1 MQVDDDKDPQVD
13 GTEPTSTESITP
25 ETTPTPSAEA
35 TPATDEEVTPAI
47 TETQSVIKPGPE
59 ATASDIALATEDAEN
74 SLDEEEEEN
83 KESTAKVIRK
93 ESSKV
98 AVALTEEVKEE
109 AVEIDEADQS
119 GATGAAHDAFAWDAI
134 AKIDNRYNQ
143 AEREAMEKEYEA
155 SMTNIQEAEIMSA
168 KVSAIIDGD
177 VILDLNYKSDGL
189 LPLSE
194 FRDQDIEV
202 GTTVE
207 VYVEQQEDDR
217 GQLVLSRRKAKLLRA
232 WDRIRDSYANGTV
245 INGKVIS
252 KTKGGLI
259 ADCGGLETFLPGS
272 QIDIKPII
280 DYDAYVGKT
289 MEFKVVKINE
299 TIKNAVVSH
308 KALIESD
315 LAEQREA
322 IIASLERGQ
331 VLEGIVK
338 NITDFGAFLDLGG
351 VDGLLYITDISW
363 GRINH
368 PSDVLELNQKVNVA
382 VLDFDENKKRI
393 SLGLKQLQPHP
404 WEVLDETITEGS
416 TVEGRVVNIEDYGAF
431 LEIQPGVEGLVH
443 VSEVTWSNQ
452 PINAREYF
460 TVGETR
466 NAKVVTIDRDDR
478 KMSLSIKQLQQDP
491 WDTINQ
497 NFAVGSRHN
506 GKVKNLTPYG
516 VFVELNDGIGG
527 MIHISDLSWTKRFGH
542 PSEFVKVGDDIDVT
556 VLEVDEHN
564 RKMSLGHKQL
574 EENPWDSFESVFPEG
589 SYHEA
594 TVLRKDD
601 RGAIVQMPYGLEAYA
616 PIKLMRKEDGS
627 IAEVDE
633 TLTVKVIEFDRDQK
647 KLMVSHSRYVNDI
660 RREAKDTVV
669 RERREERDT
678 TRKAVKQTNASNER
692 STLGD
697 LSAFEQLR
705 EQLSNENEDED

>member
-1 MQVDDDKDPQVD
+1 MMDDDKDPAVEGQVD
-13 GTEPTSTESITP
+13 ETPATDAAPETP
-25 ETTPTPSAEA
+25 ETTTEA
-35 TPATDEEVTPAI
+35 TEAESTANDVILGVAEEA
-47 TETQSVIKPGPE
+47 Q
-59 ATASDIALATEDAEN
+59 
-74 SLDEEEEEN
+74 
-83 KESTAKVIRK
+83 STAKVIRK
-93 ESSKV
+93 EATKV
-98 AVALTEEVKEE
+98 EVALTEDVKEE
-109 AVEIDEADQS
+109 GVEIEEEDQS
-119 GATGAAHDAFAWDAI
+119 GATGSAHDDFNWDMT
-134 AKIDNRYNQ
+134 NRSAASRYS
-143 AEREAMEKEYEA
+143 ADERAAMEKQYED
-155 SMTNIQEAEIMSA
+155 SMTNIAEAEIMSA
-168 KVSAIIDGD
+168 KVSHIVDGD

-194 FRDQDIEV
+194 FRDQAELAV
-202 GTTVE
+202 GDTVE
-207 VYVEQQEDDR
+207 VYVEQQEDEK

-272 QIDIKPII
+272 QIDIKPIV

-393 SLGLKQLQPHP
+393 SLGLKQLMAHP

-416 TVEGRVVNIEDYGAF
+416 EIEGKVVNIEDYGAF

-443 VSEVTWSNQ
+443 VSEVSWSNQ

-460 TVGETR
+460 TVGETKK
-466 NAKVVTIDRDDR
+466 AKVVTIDREDR
-478 KMSLSIKQLQQDP
+478 KMSLSIKQLQNDP
-491 WDTINQ
+491 WDVIGQKYGVDSVHT
-497 NFAVGSRHN
+497 

-516 VFVELNDGIGG
+516 VFVELGEGIGG

-542 PSEFVKVGDDIDVT
+542 PSEFTKVGDDIQVM
-556 VLEVDEHN
+556 VLEVDEEN

-574 EENPWDSFESVFPEG
+574 EENPWDTFESVFPEG

-616 PIKLMRKEDGS
+616 PIKLMRKEDGT
-627 IAEVDE
+627 IADVDE
-633 TLTVKVIEFDRDQK
+633 TLTVKVIEFDRDSK
-647 KLMVSHSRYVNDI
+647 RLTVSHSRYVNDI
-660 RREAKDTVV
+660 RKEAKDQVYK
-669 RERREERDT
+669 ERKEEQDN
-678 TRKAVKQTNASNER
+678 TRKVLKKTSASIER

-705 EQLSNENEDED
+705 EQLSNTEGEEE